1 MESILNTRFKQA
13 PIEGTECEVSPTPAQ
28 LLHMCQLQDEANT
41 VMSSAEWREST
52 DDTLWYYR
60 AINNELGE
68 CSSHIGIKWWKNEHP
83 TEELANSSYRQAQ
96 MEVIDILHFAL
107 SNLVRGCYQSK
118 TPLEQTV
125 ARRLYYP
132 RLFDVGRFSQFSQ
145 RDVDLQ
151 PSYDEVTINDFI
163 EQCQYVNLVNGRLP
177 LNYVMVLAELLD
189 LSANDLYVAYV
200 GKNVLNKFRTS
211 NGQRE
216 GTYLKIW
223 NGIEDNEYLTEYLTE
238 ALASSDLPNIEAL
251 ILKLNTQ
258 YQTFLKQ
265 GLCTRG

>member
-1 MESILNTRFKQA
+1 MESILNTRFNQVPEA
-13 PIEGTECEVSPTPAQ
+13 GTVCEVSPSPAQ
-28 LLHMCQLQDEANT
+28 LLHMCILQDEANT
-41 VMSSAEWREST
+41 VMSSEAWRDST

-83 TEELANSSYRQAQ
+83 NEEIATSAFKQAR
-96 MEVIDILHFAL
+96 MEVIDVLHFAL
-107 SNLVRGCYQSK
+107 SNLVRGCHQSN
-118 TPLEQTV
+118 TELEV
-125 ARRLYYP
+125 GVSRHLFYP
-132 RLFDVGRFSQFSQ
+132 KLFSIGRFSQFSQ
-145 RDVDLQ
+145 RDVDLE
-151 PSYDEVTINDFI
+151 PSYSELTINDFI
-163 EQCQYVNLVNGRLP
+163 EQCQYVNLVNGHLP

-200 GKNVLNKFRTS
+200 GKNVLNKFRTT

-258 YQTFLKQ
+258 YQTFLTQ